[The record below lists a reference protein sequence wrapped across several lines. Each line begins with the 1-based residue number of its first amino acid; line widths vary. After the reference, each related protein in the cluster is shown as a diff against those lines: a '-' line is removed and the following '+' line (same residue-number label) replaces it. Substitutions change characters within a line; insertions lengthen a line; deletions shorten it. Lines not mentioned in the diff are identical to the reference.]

1 MDFDEMQRA
10 WLSGEPNRLYAMSKP
25 AEVFT
30 RLTFDCTCLIRFGSP
45 PPIPAVVACLQH
57 RQGQVLPE
65 GRKYPRTGGRFL
77 VQVSS
82 VRDPLLTEVASVE
95 NQSPGG
101 LQLATARSWEL
112 GLHVDV
118 KSVARNLTSLNART
132 RVVYCHAV
140 GPSRFFVGL
149 DILSRDAEPSKS

>member
-1 MDFDEMQRA
+1 M
-10 WLSGEPNRLYAMSKP
+10 
-25 AEVFT
+25 
-30 RLTFDCTCLIRFGSP
+30 
-45 PPIPAVVACLQH
+45 
-57 RQGQVLPE
+57 LPE
-65 GRKYPRTGGRFL
+65 GRKHPRTAGRFL

-82 VRDPLLTEVASVE
+82 ARDPRLTELASVE
-95 NQSPGG
+95 NQSPCG

-118 KSVARNLTSLNART
+118 KSIAGNLTHLNAKT

-149 DILSRDAEPSKS
+149 DFLSHDADPSKP